1 MKLREGLRLALM
13 DEGYVIYDS
22 EKERVIQLNITSSY
36 LLEMMLDGKSEEEIV
51 DSYSRTFGVSPDV
64 ARRDL
69 QKFLLMMRQEGLIE
83 D

>member
-1 MKLREGLRLALM
+1 MKLREDLRLALT

-22 EKERVIQLNITSSY
+22 QRERIIQLNMTSSY
-36 LLEMMLDGKSEEEIV
+36 LLEMLLDGKSEEEIV
-51 DSYSRTFGVSPDV
+51 ENYSRDFGVSPDV

-69 QKFLLMMRQEGLIE
+69 ERFLFMMRQEGLVE